1 MILYFRAI
9 SRNLRGPMLALALIS
24 SHAAFAADGAAKT
37 QTIVLVRHGEKPEGG
52 LGQLDCQGLNRSL
65 ALPAVL
71 ANKFD
76 KPLAIFAPSPSRQ
89 KDDSGEAYN
98 YIRPLATIEPTAIGL
113 GMPVNAD
120 YRSSD
125 IVGLERALAQKS
137 LLNGTVLV
145 AWEHKLIVTLAR
157 DLVNT
162 YGGDPATVPKKWQS
176 DDFDSIYVL
185 RIVRNGRTATV
196 SFEHGAEGLNG
207 QPTTCPGR

>member
-1 MILYFRAI
+1 MIFHFSAI
-9 SRNLRGPMLALALIS
+9 SRNLLGPVLLLALVSAQ
-24 SHAAFAADGAAKT
+24 AAAAKDAAKT
-37 QTIVLVRHGEKPEGG
+37 QTIVLVRHGEKLEGG

-89 KDDSGEAYN
+89 KDDNGQAYD

-125 IVGLERALAQKS
+125 TGGLEHALAQKS
-137 LLNGTVLV
+137 LSNGTVLV
-145 AWEHKLIVTLAR
+145 AWEHKLIVTIAR
-157 DLVNT
+157 DIVSA
-162 YGGDPATVPKKWQS
+162 YGGDLAAVPKKWEG

-185 RIVRNGRTATV
+185 RIVRSDGAATV

-207 QPTTCPGR
+207 QPTTCPNR